1 MAKVWFA
8 RRRRAQWV
16 VPGGKPAFEMPLS
29 DLIFKLDLGR
39 QRWTGGVRP
48 SPAPELPAEPATALE
63 KVFVE
68 TTPEDLVG
76 HTFSLF
82 QVGFYDS
89 PFPPEEAARRLSKI

>member
-8 RRRRAQWV
+8 RRRHAEWV

-29 DLIFKLDLGR
+29 DLIFRLDLGP
-39 QRWTGGVRP
+39 QRWTGGARP
-48 SPAPELPAEPATALE
+48 NPAPDLPAESASALE

-76 HTFSLF
+76 QTFSWF
-82 QVGFYDS
+82 KVGFYDS